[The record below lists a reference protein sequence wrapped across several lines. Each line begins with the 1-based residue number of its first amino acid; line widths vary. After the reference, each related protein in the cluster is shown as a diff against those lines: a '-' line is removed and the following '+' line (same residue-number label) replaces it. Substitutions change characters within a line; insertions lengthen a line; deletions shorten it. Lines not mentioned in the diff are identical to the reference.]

1 MFWTLLIGS
10 ISIGCI
16 YGLVGLGYS
25 LIYKASAQMSFAQG
39 EILMLGGFL
48 TLLFYKE
55 LELPFVP
62 ALLLATCLMFIFG
75 MLLERLIIR
84 RLVNRKADVIFVVLA
99 TIGLSYVLQNAAMLI
114 WGSNTKRF
122 PQIFQMSV
130 IKLGSVNV
138 QPESLFGIILAVA
151 LMILVHLFMNK
162 TRFGTAMRA
171 ASQNPLAAKVM
182 GVNTHKTTSLSWA
195 IACVLTA
202 FAGVIVGPLYGCS
215 YTMGSMI
222 GTKGFIAA
230 VLGGYGNMYGAILG
244 GLIIG
249 LLETMVSGYISSS
262 LKDIVV
268 FIVLIIVLYL
278 KPSGIFNEKVLS

>member
-1 MFWTLLIGS
+1 
-10 ISIGCI
+10 
-16 YGLVGLGYS
+16 
-25 LIYKASAQMSFAQG
+25 
-39 EILMLGGFL
+39 ML
-48 TLLFYKE
+48 
-55 LELPFVP
+55 

-75 MLLERLIIR
+75 ILLERLVIR

-122 PQIFQMSV
+122 PQIFSMSV
-130 IKLGSVNV
+130 VKLGSVNV
-138 QPESLFGIILAVA
+138 QPESLFGIVLAVA

-268 FIVLIIVLYL
+268 FVVLIIVLYL

>member
-1 MFWTLLIGS
+1 
-10 ISIGCI
+10 
-16 YGLVGLGYS
+16 
-25 LIYKASAQMSFAQG
+25 
-39 EILMLGGFL
+39 
-48 TLLFYKE
+48 
-55 LELPFVP
+55 
-62 ALLLATCLMFIFG
+62 
-75 MLLERLIIR
+75 
-84 RLVNRKADVIFVVLA
+84 
-99 TIGLSYVLQNAAMLI
+99 
-114 WGSNTKRF
+114 
-122 PQIFQMSV
+122 
-130 IKLGSVNV
+130 
-138 QPESLFGIILAVA
+138 
-151 LMILVHLFMNK
+151 MILVHLFMNK

-182 GVNTHKTTSLSWA
+182 GVNTHQTTSLSWA

-278 KPSGIFNEKVLS
+278 KPSGIFN